1 MPLSRA
7 DVDVVRALVLER
19 SAIVLEPEKA
29 YLIEAR
35 LQPVARREGFAAL
48 EGLVRAIRGRPY
60 GALHRK
66 VVEAMTTNETSWF
79 RDRHPFEALRTT
91 VLPELIARRADV
103 RTLNIWC
110 GAASSGQE
118 PYSIMMVIRHHFPEL
133 ESWKIRLIASDLS
146 TDMLKR
152 TRSGRYTQLEINRGL
167 PAPLLVRFFEKETIT
182 WRVRPNLRDAVEV
195 QEINLAGRW
204 PALPEMDIIFMR
216 NVLIYF
222 DVSTKKLILDRVQ
235 RLIRPDGYL
244 FLGGAET
251 TLNLNDQFRRVAMA
265 LTGCYQ
271 LRSALAEGCV
281 S

>member
-1 MPLSRA
+1 MPLSREDLDA
-7 DVDVVRALVLER
+7 VRSLVKER

-48 EGLVRAIRGRPY
+48 HGLIQAMRSQPY
-60 GALHRK
+60 GALRRK

-79 RDRHPFEALRTT
+79 RDRHPFDALRTT
-91 VLPELIARRADV
+91 VLPELIARRATE

-146 TDMLKR
+146 TEMLQR
-152 TRSGRYTQLEINRGL
+152 TRNGRYTQLEVNRGL
-167 PAPLLVRFFEKETIT
+167 PAQLLVRFFDQETMT
-182 WRVRPNLRDAVEV
+182 WRVRPTLREAIEVE
-195 QEINLAGRW
+195 EINLAGPW
-204 PALPEMDIIFMR
+204 PALPQMDIIFMR

-222 DVSTKKLILDRVQ
+222 DVSTKKLILAKVQ

-251 TLNLNDQFRRVAMA
+251 TLNLNDEFRRVAAA
-265 LTGCYQ
+265 LSGCYQ
-271 LRSALAEGCV
+271 LRSAVVQGCV
-281 S
+281 T